1 MGENLPPGHAC
12 FPFLGL
18 VSFTLFGGISMLF
31 SGLVVFLKA
40 TTRGH
45 CGTEAAWLNQ
55 PGSRLSAWP
64 PLVCIFEFIMVCFM
78 VMVTMCEPYE
88 RRTVFS
94 FPSKC
99 SVRLYSLGI
108 GLLCDLG
115 PVS

>member
-45 CGTEAAWLNQ
+45 CGTEAAWLSLA
-55 PGSRLSAWP
+55 PDFLHGPLLS
-64 PLVCIFEFIMVCFM
+64 
-78 VMVTMCEPYE
+78 
-88 RRTVFS
+88 VFLS
-94 FPSKC
+94 S
-99 SVRLYSLGI
+99 
-108 GLLCDLG
+108 
-115 PVS
+115 